1 MPGTKMK
8 KANRLSRR
16 PDWKV
21 GIEKNNENQKLIKEE
36 WICNLIEVVIKWPEV
51 DIIKKVLREEE

>member
-21 GIEKNNENQKLIKEE
+21 GIEKNNENKKLIKEE
-36 WICNLIEVVIKWPEV
+36 
-51 DIIKKVLREEE
+51 